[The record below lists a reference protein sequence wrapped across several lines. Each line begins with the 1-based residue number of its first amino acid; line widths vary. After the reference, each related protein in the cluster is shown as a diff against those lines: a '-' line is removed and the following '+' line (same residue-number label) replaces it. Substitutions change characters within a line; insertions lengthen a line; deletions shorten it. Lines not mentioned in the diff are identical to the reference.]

1 MKRIILFFT
10 VCLGLSV
17 FQTTDVVF
25 AETTRSAIK
34 RDTNI
39 SLRQKSEKNR
49 LESSKNVPNP
59 RNNITSVQSRSASS
73 SRSSTK
79 AKSGINE
86 NTVKTTV
93 ARTKNTDSSRGAI
106 LTRSGITAK
115 TPTLR
120 NTISGKTTSR
130 KSTRATELNDEKI
143 SVIKSQNYSK
153 CKSIYYDC
161 MDEFCANK
169 DASLR
174 RCACSSRI
182 HEFDTIKKQL
192 NQAED
197 KMMDFNQRLL
207 IVGLDKE
214 DAAAVNVATEGEVGY
229 SKKDTSR
236 SEKTLKNITDALNSS
251 GNSKIN
257 NDLSAI
263 SLSLDVDSAWD
274 SIDSL
279 AGVSTTSKSGLDLYN
294 AAIPIC
300 VEMSKEV
307 CSDHELE
314 VTQNSYKLMIQQDC
328 NTVAKSYD
336 TKYNQTIEKIH
347 ESSALLD
354 MSRLNA
360 YQQRNSD
367 DILTCKKKIL
377 DKMSESSVCGQ
388 KLQKCLDV
396 TGQYI
401 NPATGDVFLSDNLY
415 NIANL
420 LTAPTGNETWSGVPQ
435 NQQFISFLNSKKTFL
450 EPAIQQCQ
458 DIADTVWKDFLNDA
472 LSQIKLAQNAK
483 IEEIRQSCTTLVAE
497 CKSGT
502 RKILTDFDA
511 RALSTFEVMADTTT
525 NAICTNVENSCTAL
539 LNSSGGGGNEW
550 VYGISGIAA
559 DISYDSIIN
568 NCTTVGRDCIIQ
580 QCNGTGGNFAL
591 CGDYSAAPRRAI
603 LRHNACWNEVLA
615 CVQQSANLEN
625 INTPITQN
633 RNAFYN
639 DLYSYDSYSLDVE
652 NIPRPCPDDDKAC
665 LITEQIW
672 GNCEHNPSTSA
683 ITTNENLLNSE
694 NDIFSQNM
702 ILQPVS
708 DEKTTLL
715 SWLAYNTGTT
725 DARDSCSAYNCP
737 INYKYDENAKTC
749 KRMVTTNGQT
759 SDNHDVTTM
768 DEIFY
773 VTNIITNFCAGG
785 ITSKDNYGNC
795 CASRAVSNGICVPS
809 SEYNAVLVQQISCDS
824 SVNLNYEPKYYC
836 ADYTPNPTENPE
848 YYTPDDKQMYLYCV
862 TPTAPGIDNNAQ
874 LTCNDGYLVIVD
886 QYGNYMPAATI
897 NSTNNF
903 SQISTLP
910 TMSYS
915 YAPIQN
921 SSDSVITCTYTY
933 TNSDGWKWKNGSE
946 TCTTQGIV
954 QPVPKNNLFMITY

>member
-120 NTISGKTTSR
+120 NTISGKTISR

>member
-279 AGVSTTSKSGLDLYN
+279 AGVSTTSKSGLELYN
-294 AAIPIC
+294 AARPIC
-300 VEMSKEV
+300 IEMANEV
-307 CSDHELE
+307 CSDDELDIA
-314 VTQNSYKLMIQQDC
+314 QNSYKLLIQQDC

-336 TKYNQTIEKIH
+336 SQYNQAMQKIN
-347 ESSALLD
+347 ESGALLD
-354 MSRLNA
+354 IARLNA

-377 DKMSESSVCGQ
+377 DKMSESSVCGK

-652 NIPRPCPDDDKAC
+652 
-665 LITEQIW
+665 
-672 GNCEHNPSTSA
+672 
-683 ITTNENLLNSE
+683 
-694 NDIFSQNM
+694 IFH
-702 ILQPVS
+702 VH
-708 DEKTTLL
+708 
-715 SWLAYNTGTT
+715 A
-725 DARDSCSAYNCP
+725 
-737 INYKYDENAKTC
+737 
-749 KRMVTTNGQT
+749 QT
-759 SDNHDVTTM
+759 MT
-768 DEIFY
+768 
-773 VTNIITNFCAGG
+773 
-785 ITSKDNYGNC
+785 K
-795 CASRAVSNGICVPS
+795 
-809 SEYNAVLVQQISCDS
+809 LV
-824 SVNLNYEPKYYC
+824 
-836 ADYTPNPTENPE
+836 
-848 YYTPDDKQMYLYCV
+848 
-862 TPTAPGIDNNAQ
+862 
-874 LTCNDGYLVIVD
+874 
-886 QYGNYMPAATI
+886 
-897 NSTNNF
+897 
-903 SQISTLP
+903 
-910 TMSYS
+910 
-915 YAPIQN
+915 
-921 SSDSVITCTYTY
+921 
-933 TNSDGWKWKNGSE
+933 
-946 TCTTQGIV
+946 
-954 QPVPKNNLFMITY
+954 